1 MSYEFKFPDIGEGL
15 TEGKILELRVQP
27 GTEVTAGDILAIV
40 ETDKVVAE
48 IASPRS
54 GIVEAFGSAVGEH
67 VKVGETLAYI
77 DLAAG
82 SGAAGDGGSTT
93 NGGRQLQVLVGTLD
107 AAPSTLPASD
117 ELPAQ
122 DSTRPLPDAE
132 DDQSRRIGIAPGP
145 AFSGQGSS
153 AAHGLA
159 STAERAAEREPP
171 GPVDGAA
178 RTSQQDESA
187 PSLRDTEGNRDR
199 HTGTTGSELSGQD
212 LRVTPAARRLA
223 RDLGV
228 DLRQVRPG
236 RAGGHILRGDVE
248 RAASATRTAAPPVPA
263 RPPER
268 SDFAFPLID
277 DPLVTPA
284 DLPLGQTVELT
295 ILRKTIAHTMESSR
309 KIPAAT
315 IFDLGIVDDLV
326 ELRAK
331 VNQGRDVRVSFQP
344 FFMKALATA
353 LRRYPVLNAHFNPVS
368 EELTVFKD
376 VNIGLAVNTEAGL
389 MVPVIHNVENKTIRQ
404 IDTEMKD
411 MVGRAKGRQISIT
424 ELRGGTF
431 SLTNFGPFGGLF
443 ACPMIYPP
451 QVAILGAGRI
461 HQAPMVVDGVVRAAW
476 VLPVS
481 LAFDHRVVDGVP
493 AAEFSSYFLELL
505 RAPQEL
511 FVSM

>member
-15 TEGKILELRVQP
+15 TEGKILELKVRP
-27 GTEVTAGDILAIV
+27 GAEVNAGDILAIV

-54 GIVEAFGSAVGEH
+54 GVVVGFGSAVGEH
-67 VKVGETLAYI
+67 IKVGETLAFI
-77 DLAAG
+77 DPDDGPHDGSADAG
-82 SGAAGDGGSTT
+82 GAAT
-93 NGGRQLQVLVGTLD
+93 NGGHQLQALVGTLD
-107 AAPSTLPASD
+107 AAPSMLPASD
-117 ELPAQ
+117 EIDAREGASARH
-122 DSTRPLPDAE
+122 DRAAADHAAMDEDDAE
-132 DDQSRRIGIAPGP
+132 R
-145 AFSGQGSS
+145 
-153 AAHGLA
+153 
-159 STAERAAEREPP
+159 PP
-171 GPVDGAA
+171 PRPVDGAA
-178 RTSQQDESA
+178 GREQQDDV
-187 PSLRDTEGNRDR
+187 PRF
-199 HTGTTGSELSGQD
+199 
-212 LRVTPAARRLA
+212 TPAARRLA
-223 RDLGV
+223 RDLGI
-228 DLRQVRPG
+228 DLQEVSPG
-236 RAGGHILRGDVE
+236 RAGGRVLRSDVE
-248 RAASATRTAAPPVPA
+248 RAASTAARAAPPVPA
-263 RPPER
+263 RQAEPQHPGR

-309 KIPAAT
+309 KIPTAS

-376 VNIGLAVNTEAGL
+376 VNIGVAVNTEAGL
-389 MVPVIHNVENKTIRQ
+389 MLPVIHNVENKTIRQ

-411 MVGRAKGRQISIT
+411 MVERAKGRQISIT

-443 ACPMIYPP
+443 ASPMIYPP

-461 HQAPMVVDGVVRAAW
+461 HQSPMVVDGVVRAAW

>member
-15 TEGKILELRVQP
+15 TEGKILELKVQP
-27 GTEVTAGDILAIV
+27 GAEVNAGDILAIV

-54 GIVEAFGSAVGEH
+54 GVIVRFGSAVGEH
-67 VKVGETLAYI
+67 VKVGETLAFI
-77 DLAAG
+77 DTGDG
-82 SGAAGDGGSTT
+82 SGDGSPDARDGSSAT
-93 NGGRQLQVLVGTLD
+93 NGGHQLQALVGTLD

-117 ELPAQ
+117 EVA
-122 DSTRPLPDAE
+122 
-132 DDQSRRIGIAPGP
+132 APEG
-145 AFSGQGSS
+145 
-153 AAHGLA
+153 AHDRVA
-159 STAERAAEREPP
+159 TDRAAMDEGGVEPPPP

-178 RTSQQDESA
+178 GQEQQD
-187 PSLRDTEGNRDR
+187 DV
-199 HTGTTGSELSGQD
+199 

-228 DLRQVRPG
+228 DLRDVSAG
-236 RAGGHILRGDVE
+236 RAGSRVLRSDVE
-248 RAASATRTAAPPVPA
+248 RAASALQAAPPVPA
-263 RPPER
+263 RRAAPQQPGR

-309 KIPAAT
+309 KIPTAS

-326 ELRAK
+326 DLRAK

-376 VNIGLAVNTEAGL
+376 VNIGVAVNTEAGL
-389 MVPVIHNVENKTIRQ
+389 MLPVIHNVENKTIRQ

-411 MVGRAKGRQISIT
+411 MVERAKGRQISIT

-443 ACPMIYPP
+443 ASPMIYPP

-461 HQAPMVVDGVVRAAW
+461 HQSPMVVGGAVRAAW

-493 AAEFSSYFLELL
+493 AAEFSSYFLALL